1 MCTTSGKIQGASM
14 GGLTGDWVGLA
25 GLALVLGG
33 CVGVP
38 AGYGGYD
45 EYGPSSYGGPVYGYG
60 FHDTRRV
67 GVVYD
72 SSPGY
77 YVVEKYPDHEEW
89 NGHREDRHRR
99 LREPDKRHREPWGRP
114 QASARLAREPPSSSP
129 ADSDQSWLHTTRN
142 RLSDEGLPSWRHRY
156 ERSEQARVGGA
167 DPHPEAHRNP
177 DRPRHREGNRSA
189 DPSERRAVGG
199 RSAVAQQ
206 DDRSDKRGED
216 RKVSAE
222 ANDRQGR
229 AQAVRGAPR
238 LQPADPRL
246 LWSP

>member
-1 MCTTSGKIQGASM
+1 M
-14 GGLTGDWVGLA
+14 GGLTCDWVGLA
-25 GLALVLGG
+25 GLALILGG

-77 YVVEKYPDHEEW
+77 YVVEAYPDHDGW
-89 NGHREDRHRR
+89 HGHREGRR
-99 LREPDKRHREPWGRP
+99 RSLREPDNRHREPSGRP
-114 QASARLAREPPSSSP
+114 QASARLAREPPRSR
-129 ADSDQSWLHTTRN
+129 AAEGDQSWLHTGRN
-142 RLSDEGLPSWRHRY
+142 RRSDEGLPSWRHRR
-156 ERSEQARVGGA
+156 ERSEQARVGGSGTHA
-167 DPHPEAHRNP
+167 EAHRNP
-177 DRPRHREGNRSA
+177 DRPRHREGTRSA
-189 DPSERRAVGG
+189 GPAERR
-199 RSAVAQQ
+199 AVAQQ

-222 ANDRQGR
+222 AKDRQGR